1 MVSWRIVEN
10 RIRLPPAS
18 SQCVQWHRTI
28 CSRGPAFRPRAE
40 CVRCNE
46 FQTDAVWVASRQTA
60 PSATANLDPLANC
73 SVKSRY
79 IIFIK
84 FSTAKTFQQQFII
97 TEKQTQQTPSY
108 TPEPERVDFVLF
120 FFFLLAASV
129 HSIAECAAYHNVYQ
143 FMRCWSSRT
152 TGQPFQN
159 GLRPKKV
166 CRLSSW
172 SHRQTGI

>member
-1 MVSWRIVEN
+1 MRPMASNNMLPWSGIPATCRMCSLQWISN
-10 RIRLPPAS
+10 GRRLG
-18 SQCVQWHRTI
+18 CIKTD
-28 CSRGPAFRPRAE
+28 RA
-40 CVRCNE
+40 
-46 FQTDAVWVASRQTA
+46 
-60 PSATANLDPLANC
+60 SATAHLDPLANC